1 MIKQTKPTYHL
12 STVVKVFLLSIL
24 TIVLSSCATAPP
36 SYPGHID
43 LSGARNFRDLGGYP
57 TMDGRRI
64 KQGLL
69 YRSDQLSSLTK
80 HDLEVLSELKLKRI
94 YDLRNKGEQAK
105 DPDKLPSGQDIKIV
119 PVPFAFAELDESVMR
134 KKIVHGKLNKG
145 DTEKLMIE
153 SYETYVIDYRKQIA
167 LIVRD
172 LAEPGELPALIH
184 CVHGKDRT
192 GLVIATILE
201 VLGVPKDIIM
211 QDYLLTNMF
220 WDSETSRLSTL
231 AHIGSLFRTPSSEVR
246 NLMVAKPEY
255 LEDAVKEV
263 KEHYG
268 SLDNYIHE
276 GLGLDDATIERLRDA
291 LLE

>member
-1 MIKQTKPTYHL
+1 MTKPTNPMHHQ
-12 STVVKVFLLSIL
+12 STVFKVFLIIL
-24 TIVLSSCATAPP
+24 VMVLTGCATAPP

-43 LSGARNFRDLGGYP
+43 LSGARNLRDLGGYP

-64 KQGLL
+64 KKGLL
-69 YRSDQLSSLTK
+69 YRSDELSELTK
-80 HDLEVLSELKLKRI
+80 HDLEILSELKLKRI
-94 YDLRNKGEQAK
+94 YDLRNKDEQKKA
-105 DPDKLPSGQDIKIV
+105 PDKLPSGQSIQVV
-119 PVPFAFAELDESVMR
+119 PVPFAFAQLDESVMR
-134 KKIVHGKLNKG
+134 KRIVHGQLNKG
-145 DTEKLMIE
+145 ETQKLMIE

-167 LIVRD
+167 MILRD
-172 LAEPGELPALIH
+172 LAEPGELPALVH

-220 WDSETSRLSTL
+220 WESETSRLSTL

-246 NLMVAKPEY
+246 NLMEAKPEY
-255 LEDAVKEV
+255 LQDAGKEV
-263 KEHYG
+263 IADYG
-268 SLDNYIHE
+268 SIDNYIHE
-276 GLGLDDATIERLRDA
+276 GLGLDDATIERLRNA

>member
-1 MIKQTKPTYHL
+1 M
-12 STVVKVFLLSIL
+12 
-24 TIVLSSCATAPP
+24 
-36 SYPGHID
+36 G
-43 LSGARNFRDLGGYP
+43 
-57 TMDGRRI
+57 RI
-64 KQGLL
+64 KKGLL
-69 YRSDQLSSLTK
+69 YRSDQLSKLTK
-80 HDLEVLSELKLKRI
+80 HDLEILSELKLKRV
-94 YDLRNKGEQAK
+94 YDLRNKDEQQK
-105 DPDKLPSGQDIKIV
+105 DPDKLPSGQNIQIV
-119 PVPFAFAELDESVMR
+119 PVPFAFAELDEAVMR
-134 KKIVHGKLNKG
+134 KRIVRGQLNKG

-167 LIVRD
+167 LIIRD

-246 NLMVAKPEY
+246 NLMLAKPEY
-255 LEDAVKEV
+255 LQDAGKEV

-268 SLDNYIHE
+268 SIDNYIHE
-276 GLGLDDATIERLRDA
+276 GLGLDDATIKRLRDA